1 MEIPTRVI
9 RVEPLAPD
17 PSALAEAAVVLR
29 AGGLVAFPTE
39 TVYGLGAVAT
49 NPGAVR
55 RIYRAKGRPS
65 TNPLIVHVSGAE
77 MAREYVAGWPEAADR
92 LATALW
98 PGPLTLVLPRAAII
112 PDEITGG
119 LGTVGLR
126 VPAGMVA
133 RGLIGAVGLP
143 LAAPSAN
150 QSNGI
155 SPTRAE
161 HVLADLA
168 GRIELVLDGGPAEV
182 GLESTVLDL
191 SEGPPY
197 RVLRPG
203 PIGALAIAEVL
214 GREVVEG
221 VIVAE
226 GLAASPGQR
235 PVHYAPTTP
244 AYRVEAGEDLLEI
257 EGAAVV
263 VVGAEAEGVAACLPE
278 PVGAARE
285 LYRVLRELD
294 GSGARAIVV
303 VMPPDWPEWRAVRDR
318 LARATREWR

>member
-1 MEIPTRVI
+1 
-9 RVEPLAPD
+9 
-17 PSALAEAAVVLR
+17 
-29 AGGLVAFPTE
+29 
-39 TVYGLGAVAT
+39 
-49 NPGAVR
+49 
-55 RIYRAKGRPS
+55 
-65 TNPLIVHVSGAE
+65 
-77 MAREYVAGWPEAADR
+77 
-92 LATALW
+92 
-98 PGPLTLVLPRAAII
+98 
-112 PDEITGG
+112 
-119 LGTVGLR
+119 
-126 VPAGMVA
+126 VA
-133 RGLIGAVGLP
+133 RGLIDAVGRP

-150 QSNGI
+150 RSNGI

-191 SEGPPY
+191 SGGPHY

-203 PIGALAIAEVL
+203 PIGALAIEEVL

-221 VIVAE
+221 VIIDE
-226 GLAASPGQR
+226 GRAASPGQSS
-235 PVHYAPTTP
+235 VHYAPTTP

-278 PVGAARE
+278 PVGAARD

-294 GSGARAIVV
+294 GSGVRAIVV
-303 VMPPDWPEWRAVRDR
+303 VMPPDRPEWRAVRDR
-318 LARATREWR
+318 LARATTVVDRD